1 MLGGK
6 LHDTLINSFSAPS
19 PSPHKRTS
27 SSDALAFDMWWLEPI
42 NRSHRMQP
50 TTPESAT
57 KSAAPADLE
66 IKDAQLIFNHVWKQ
80 LEADY
85 GRERLRFPKELILL
99 GGAPGAGKGTN
110 TDFIRELRGITAEPI
125 VVSALLDSPEAQKL
139 KAQGGM
145 VGDREVVSI
154 LIRKLLEPE
163 QQNGAILD
171 GFPRTKVQVECLKML
186 FDEMM
191 RLRRDFSETLDAAHF
206 KQPIFHIMV
215 LFVDEAESI
224 ARQMKRGQEVLAH
237 NEEVRR
243 SELGELW
250 EERAT
255 DFDTKLARNRYKVF
269 KEKTYD
275 ALVSLKE
282 IFHYHFINAQ
292 APLELVQE
300 NIVKE
305 LEYQSSLELDP
316 RTFDLLRK
324 LPLASEIVRHARQD
338 LVRRLDGYKVEKPEL
353 MQAVVTF
360 IEEKM
365 MPIIVRHA
373 ISGRADINSESKLF
387 HDPEALAILID
398 IFSERGFHAT
408 VDLHHIEIPEQFD
421 LQTGQIQCRKK
432 KVFRF
437 GIRFKG
443 SEIRRG

>member
-1 MLGGK
+1 ML
-6 LHDTLINSFSAPS
+6 
-19 PSPHKRTS
+19 
-27 SSDALAFDMWWLEPI
+27 
-42 NRSHRMQP
+42 
-50 TTPESAT
+50 SAT
-57 KSAAPADLE
+57 RDPAAKPTAPADLE

-80 LEADY
+80 LEADF

-110 TDFIRELRGITAEPI
+110 TDFIRELRGITAQPI
-125 VVSALLDSPEAQKL
+125 VVSALLDSPEARNIKS
-139 KAQGGM
+139 QGGM
-145 VGDREVVSI
+145 VGDRDVVGI
-154 LIRKLLEPE
+154 LFRKLLEPE

-186 FDEMM
+186 FDEMVA
-191 RLRRDFSETLDAAHF
+191 LRRDFSSTPDAAHF

-224 ARQMKRGQEVLAH
+224 ARQIKRGREVLLH
-237 NEEVRR
+237 NEEVKR
-243 SELGELW
+243 SGLGELW

-255 DFDTKLARNRYKVF
+255 DFDPTLARARYQTF

-275 ALVSLKE
+275 ALVSLKK

-300 NIVKE
+300 NIVRE

-338 LVRRLDGYKVEKPEL
+338 LVRRLDSYKVENPTL
-353 MQAVVTF
+353 LASVVDF
-360 IEEKM
+360 IEQKM

-373 ISGRADINSESKLF
+373 ISGHADINSEDPLF
-387 HDPEALAILID
+387 HDGDALAMLID
-398 IFSERGFHAT
+398 VFSERGFHAT
-408 VDLHHIEIPEQFD
+408 VDLHRVEIPERFD
-421 LQTGQIQCRKK
+421 LTTGEIRCRLKR
-432 KVFRF
+432 VYRF

-443 SEIRRG
+443 SQIRRG

>member
-1 MLGGK
+1 
-6 LHDTLINSFSAPS
+6 
-19 PSPHKRTS
+19 
-27 SSDALAFDMWWLEPI
+27 
-42 NRSHRMQP
+42 MQP
-50 TTPESAT
+50 VPPDSPP
-57 KSAAPADLE
+57 KPAAPADLE
-66 IKDAQLIFNHVWKQ
+66 IKDAQLIFNHVWKE

-85 GRERLRFPKELILL
+85 GRENLRFPKELILL

-110 TDFIRELRGITAEPI
+110 TDFIRELRGITADPI

-139 KAQGGM
+139 KSQGGM
-145 VGDREVVSI
+145 VGDREVVGI

-191 RLRRDFSETLDAAHF
+191 RLRRDFADTPDAAHF

-215 LFVDEAESI
+215 LFVDESESV
-224 ARQMKRGQEVLAH
+224 ARQLKRGKEVLEH

-243 SELGELW
+243 SGLGHLW

-255 DFDTKLARNRYKVF
+255 DFDARLARNRYKVF

-292 APLELVQE
+292 ASLELVQE
-300 NIVKE
+300 NIVRE

-316 RTFDLLRK
+316 RTYDLLRR
-324 LPLASEIVRHARQD
+324 LPVASEIIRYARQD
-338 LVRRLDGYKVEKPEL
+338 LVRRLDSYKVEQPDV
-353 MQAVVTF
+353 MQAVVDF
-360 IEEKM
+360 IENKM

-373 ISGRADINSESKLF
+373 ISGRADINSENKLF
-387 HDPEALAILID
+387 HDPKALAILID

-408 VDLHHIEIPEQFD
+408 VDLHHIEIPDRFD
-421 LQTGQIQCRKK
+421 IQTGEVHCRVK

-437 GIRFKG
+437 SVRFKG